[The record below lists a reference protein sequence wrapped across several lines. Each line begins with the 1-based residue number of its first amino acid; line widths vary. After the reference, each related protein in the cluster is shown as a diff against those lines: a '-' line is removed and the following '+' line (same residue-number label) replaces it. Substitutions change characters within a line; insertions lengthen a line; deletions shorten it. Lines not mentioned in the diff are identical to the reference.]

1 MGENGVH
8 GPPGKNVRLFSVNVN
23 VCSHDRKGQQTNSS
37 KQGVLKYSFDL
48 LGAT

>member
-8 GPPGKNVRLFSVNVN
+8 GPPGKNVRLFSVNV
-23 VCSHDRKGQQTNSS
+23 CSHDRMGQQTNSS